1 MDIKREGVADKKRKK
16 RILYG
21 AAGLL
26 VIVLVTVG
34 LSRLK
39 PAAPS
44 VDKATVWRGTVERGS
59 MVRNVRGS
67 GNLVPDENSI
77 RWIPAETNGR
87 VERILVKA
95 GAAVTSNTIILEMSN
110 PTAQQELLD
119 AINAQKRVA
128 AELAQLRVQLV
139 SQLMQQQSVAAQM
152 ESDYLQATLQ
162 AERDKEL
169 LAAGIGADLNYKLS
183 QARADSLAIRNNI
196 EKERLRIAAQANEAQ
211 LDAKLAEVDQRRD
224 LYRLRKRMVNS
235 LTVRAGIAGI
245 LQEVPVEVGQ
255 QLAPGA
261 NLARVVAKD
270 ARLKAEIRVAAT
282 QARDIAIG
290 QKAEVDTRNGIIKG
304 VVSRIDPSVQN
315 GLVTVDVD
323 LFGDMP
329 PGARVD
335 LNVDATIELE
345 RLEDTLYVGRPAFG
359 QEKSTVGLFVMEEDG
374 IHASRRQVK
383 LGRSSVIYM
392 EVLDGLV
399 EGDVVVLSDT
409 SQWDQ
414 YDRIRLN

>member
-26 VIVLVTVG
+26 GIVFVTVG

-44 VDKATVWRGTVERGS
+44 VDEATVWRGTVERGS

-87 VERILVKA
+87 VERIRAKA
-95 GAAVTSNTIILEMSN
+95 GAVVTPSTIILEMSN

-119 AINAQKRVA
+119 AINAQKRA
-128 AELAQLRVQLV
+128 DAELAQLRVQLI
-139 SQLMQQQSVAAQM
+139 SQLMQQQANAAQI
-152 ESDYLQATLQ
+152 ESDFLQATLQ

-169 LAAGIGADLNYKLS
+169 LEAGIGADLNYKLS
-183 QARADSLAIRNNI
+183 QARANSLAVRNDI
-196 EKERLRIAAQANEAQ
+196 EKERLRIAEQSNEAQ
-211 LDAKLAEVDQRRD
+211 LDAKLAEVEQRRD
-224 LYRLRKRMVNS
+224 FYRLRKRMVNS

-261 NLARVVAKD
+261 NLARVVAED
-270 ARLKAEIRVAAT
+270 ARLKAEINVAAT
-282 QARDIAIG
+282 QARDVAIG
-290 QKAEVDTRNGIIKG
+290 QKAEVDTRNGIIQG

-323 LFGDMP
+323 LIGEMP

-335 LNVDATIELE
+335 LNVDGTIELE

-374 IHASRRQVK
+374 VHASRRQVK
-383 LGRSSVIYM
+383 LGRSSVTYM
-392 EVLDGLV
+392 EVLDGLA
-399 EGDVVVLSDT
+399 EGNVVVLSDT

>member
-26 VIVLVTVG
+26 VIVFVTVG

-44 VDKATVWRGTVERGS
+44 VDEATVWRGTVERGS

-87 VERILVKA
+87 IERIRVKA
-95 GAAVTSNTIILEMSN
+95 GAAVSPNTIILEMSN

-119 AINAQKRVA
+119 AINAQKRVE

-183 QARADSLAIRNNI
+183 QARANSLAIRNDI

-224 LYRLRKRMVNS
+224 LYRLRRRMVNS

-282 QARDIAIG
+282 QARDVAIG

-323 LFGDMP
+323 LFGEMP

-335 LNVDATIELE
+335 LNVDGTIELE
-345 RLEDTLYVGRPAFG
+345 RLDDTLYVGRPAFG

-383 LGRSSVIYM
+383 LGRSSVTYM
-392 EVLDGLV
+392 EVLEGLI

-414 YDRIRLN
+414 FDRIRLN